1 MKGAKMFKEEK
12 ITTKNGVDLFYYK
25 NPALHGF
32 YISLFLRAGSMFEDH
47 QGITHFLE
55 HASIRNVD
63 ALMGGSLYS
72 TLDKHGIEFNAT
84 TYNEL
89 VQFYMSGACQ
99 NFDIAAELF
108 AKLLSPIILSPKE
121 IAVERDRIKAEI
133 REGDDATSLST
144 FSGNAVHEGTK
155 LSNLITGTI
164 GSVNKINAPLLEEY
178 RRQVETQEN
187 IFFYVTGNFGDGNLN
202 KLCSEIE
209 KYHLEKGIRNENIA
223 PVCEKFGKREAKIH
237 IKNASFTMLRFSFDI
252 DMTKVSLA
260 ETDLLYDMLFSGY
273 NSLFFIEMSE
283 KRGLCYDISGYIEK
297 YSNIGEL
304 SFSFEVRTDR
314 LYDAVERVISL
325 LSEFKSSTVDE
336 ESMMKAS
343 YVTNSSLLYD
353 NPADLNFTFG
363 YDNHIM
369 NAGYTSIEDRMN
381 RYAAIT
387 PERIREIASELF
399 RAENLTLAMK
409 GNKKKIDSSRLEE
422 IIKKL

>member
-1 MKGAKMFKEEK
+1 MFKEEK
-12 ITTKNGVDLFYYK
+12 ITTGNGVDVYYYK
-25 NPALHGF
+25 NPNLHGF
-32 YISLFLRAGSMFEDH
+32 YLSLYLRAGSMFEDH

-63 ALMGGSLYS
+63 AMMGGKLYS
-72 TLDKHGIEFNAT
+72 TLDRCGIEFNAT

-89 VQFYMSGACQ
+89 VQFYMSGACA
-99 NFDIAAELF
+99 NFDIAAEIF

-144 FSGNAVHEGTK
+144 FIGNIVHEGTK
-155 LSNLITGTI
+155 LSNLITGTL
-164 GSVNKINAPLLEEY
+164 GSVNKINARLLEEY
-178 RRQVETQEN
+178 RKKVENCDN
-187 IFFYVTGNFGDGNLN
+187 IFFYVTGNFDEENLS

-209 KYHLEKGIRNENIA
+209 KYHLEKGTKNENVA
-223 PVCEKFGKREAKIH
+223 PVCEKFGKREVKVH
-237 IKNASFTMLRFSFDI
+237 IKNAKFTMLRFSFDI

-260 ETDLLYDMLFSGY
+260 ETDLIYDMLFSGY

-304 SFSFEVRTDR
+304 SFSFEVRGGQ
-314 LYDAVERVISL
+314 LYDAVERVILL
-325 LSEFKSSTVDE
+325 LSEFKSTTPDPQ
-336 ESMMKAS
+336 SMMKAS
-343 YVTNSSLLYD
+343 YVINSPLLYD
-353 NPADLNFTFG
+353 NPSDLNFTFG

-369 NAGYTSIEDRMN
+369 NEGYTGIEDRSG
-381 RYAAIT
+381 RYESIA
-387 PERIREIASELF
+387 PERIREIANMIF
-399 RAENLTLAMK
+399 RPENLTLAMK
-409 GNKKKIDSSRLEE
+409 GNKKKIDPSRLEE

>member
-1 MKGAKMFKEEK
+1 
-12 ITTKNGVDLFYYK
+12 
-25 NPALHGF
+25 
-32 YISLFLRAGSMFEDH
+32 
-47 QGITHFLE
+47 
-55 HASIRNVD
+55 
-63 ALMGGSLYS
+63 
-72 TLDKHGIEFNAT
+72 
-84 TYNEL
+84 
-89 VQFYMSGACQ
+89 MSGACQ

-164 GSVNKINAPLLEEY
+164 GSVNKISAPLLEEY

-187 IFFYVTGNFGDGNLN
+187 IFFYVTGNFSDDNLH
-202 KLCSEIE
+202 KLCLEIE

-343 YVTNSSLLYD
+343 YVTNSALLYD

-369 NAGYTSIEDRMN
+369 NAGYTGIEDRMN

>member
-1 MKGAKMFKEEK
+1 MFKEEK
-12 ITTKNGVDLFYYK
+12 ITTKNGVDVYYYK

-63 ALMGGSLYS
+63 ALMGGRLYS
-72 TLDKHGIEFNAT
+72 TLDKYGIEFNAT

-121 IAVERDRIKAEI
+121 ISVERDRIKAEI

-164 GSVNKINAPLLEEY
+164 GSVNKISAPLLEEY

-187 IFFYVTGNFGDGNLN
+187 IFFYVTGNFDDGNLH

-314 LYDAVERVISL
+314 LYDAVERVILL

-343 YVTNSSLLYD
+343 YVTNSALLYD